1 MKIEI
6 KASGISETLSMLQDL
21 ESAQAKAMAGVL
33 DELGP
38 LAVDLAKQNLM
49 AQRFITRYPSQLE
62 ASIQY
67 ERPSDDELIVS
78 ADAGFAAYVEFGTGI
93 VGAGSPHP
101 QASEKGIKYDRNKHG
116 EKGWVYF
123 KDDKFRRTRGQTSK
137 PFMYETAQQISEV
150 AIEALERQLTNA
162 RKGKKGKK

>member
-1 MKIEI
+1 
-6 KASGISETLSMLQDL
+6 MLKDL
-21 ESAQAKAMAGVL
+21 ESTQAKAVTGMF

-38 LAVDLAKQNLM
+38 LVVDLAKQNLA
-49 AQRFITRYPSQLE
+49 AQGFITRYPSELE

-67 ERPSDDELIVS
+67 ERVSDDELIVS

-101 QASEKGIKYDRNKHG
+101 EASEKGVKYDRNKHG

-123 KDDKFRRTRGQTSK
+123 KNDKFRRTRGQTSK
-137 PFMYETAQQISEV
+137 PFMYETAQQIPDV
-150 AIEALERQLTNA
+150 AMEALGRQLTNA